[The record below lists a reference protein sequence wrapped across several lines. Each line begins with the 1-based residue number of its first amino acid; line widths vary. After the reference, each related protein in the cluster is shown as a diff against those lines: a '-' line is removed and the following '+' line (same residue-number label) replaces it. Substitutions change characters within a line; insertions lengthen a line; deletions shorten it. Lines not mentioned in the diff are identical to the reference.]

1 MMEEILLKV
10 ILAMFAF
17 ASGFSVYHVY
27 MEYRKTKKIDGY
39 DLLPLWDKVKFHI
52 KTFFMLFSMISVIFL
67 MLFFIISKITITS
80 II

>member
-1 MMEEILLKV
+1 MEILLKI
-10 ILAMFAF
+10 ILSMLVF

-27 MEYRKTKKIDGY
+27 VEYKKTKKIDGY

-52 KTFFMLFSMISVIFL
+52 KTFFILFSMISIIFL
-67 MLFFIISKITITS
+67 LLFFIISGITVTS